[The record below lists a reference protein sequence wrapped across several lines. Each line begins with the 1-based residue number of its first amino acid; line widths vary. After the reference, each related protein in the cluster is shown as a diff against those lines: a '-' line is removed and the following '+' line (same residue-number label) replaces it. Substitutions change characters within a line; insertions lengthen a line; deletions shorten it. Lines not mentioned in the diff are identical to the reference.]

1 MAIPTIPKEAEN
13 APMTTAVA
21 ALQYQPSLGMLQ
33 YLWHRATREDDVQA
47 LPPAFEAVLRS
58 IDDETIVSI
67 YGEAADAEESSRAPY
82 RWAQNLIKNEVERR
96 LVERRASRAPQNPRP
111 WDLPQKMKIPHPT
124 VTVENEVT
132 LDSYKYDEDQIE
144 EALRGLPDDEIDA
157 LLIRTPER
165 QESIYGLSEVQL
177 AAIRVA
183 LAALEGSAA
192 ESTLESL
199 LETRT
204 IPATVEV
211 RNSSTLIAW
220 CKANADTT
228 REKIIAAATTRKATG
243 VKTTIRPK
251 KSIKRADPIV
261 VAPVQPTV
269 IEGAA

>member
-1 MAIPTIPKEAEN
+1 MTIST
-13 APMTTAVA
+13 APDRGLIETTLAHIEQA
-21 ALQYQPSLGMLQ
+21 PDLRLLAH
-33 YLWHRATREDDVQA
+33 LWHLATRGDHAGA
-47 LPPAFEAVLRS
+47 LPPEFEEVIRH

-67 YGEAADAEESSRAPY
+67 YGDAANSEEQVRAPY

-124 VTVENEVT
+124 VTVENEVA
-132 LDSYKYDEDQIE
+132 LDSYKYDEDQIL

-165 QESIYGLSEVQL
+165 QESVYGLSEVQL

-183 LAALEGSAA
+183 LAALEGSAV

-220 CKANADTT
+220 CRANADTT
-228 REKIIAAATTRKATG
+228 REKIIAAATQRKATG
-243 VKTTIRPK
+243 VKTTIKPK

-261 VAPVQPTV
+261 AQPTA
-269 IEGAA
+269 IESAA